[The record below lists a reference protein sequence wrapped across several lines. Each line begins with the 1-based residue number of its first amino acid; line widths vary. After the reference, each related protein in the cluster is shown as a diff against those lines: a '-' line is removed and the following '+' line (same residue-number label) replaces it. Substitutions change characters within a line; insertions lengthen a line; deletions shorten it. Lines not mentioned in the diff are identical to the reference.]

1 MTSIVEALVPP
12 GGKANPGPPL
22 GPALGPLGGVNI
34 KEVVEKINEKT
45 RDYNGMQVPVK
56 VIVDDKKNVEI
67 EVGTPPPTA
76 SLVMKELGI
85 QKGSGNAG
93 SEVVGN
99 LTIPQV
105 AKIARMK
112 KEDVLSYDLKATM
125 KEVMGTCV
133 PMGVNVEGMKQRT
146 ARKHSMKANLTICL
160 QTRRGKPF
168 ISSHLLNPGSGC
180 TPIVLNWIPLIAQEP

>member
-1 MTSIVEALVPP
+1 MTSIVEALVP

-22 GPALGPLGGVNI
+22 GPALGPLGVNI

-67 EVGTPPPTA
+67 EVGTPPTSA
-76 SLVMKELGI
+76 LVMQEAGL

-99 LTIPQV
+99 LNIQQV

-112 KEDVLSYDLKATM
+112 KDDILSYDLKAAM

-133 PMGVNVEGMKQRT
+133 PMGVTVEEMEPRESQ
-146 ARKHSMKANLTICL
+146 KALDE
-160 QTRRGKPF
+160 GKF
-168 ISSHLLNPGSGC
+168 DD
-180 TPIVLNWIPLIAQEP
+180 VLANEEW